1 MAIISAFDQ
10 PILMT
15 PGIVVDDDYDEQNGP
30 VDNFYKKS
38 KIIPILLMYSDAA
51 NWHEAKDEWFPDGVE
66 SLKDGEDSQECAC
79 GRADIRE
86 LHHVHN
92 IKTGVRLILGCICAE
107 VIR

>member
-38 KIIPILLMYSDAA
+38 KDHI
-51 NWHEAKDEWFPDGVE
+51 NFVNV
-66 SLKDGEDSQECAC
+66 Q
-79 GRADIRE
+79 
-86 LHHVHN
+86 
-92 IKTGVRLILGCICAE
+92 
-107 VIR
+107 